1 MRRSPRGKVF
11 HRMHVSD
18 GGKMLVRLRAPV
30 LCGVS
35 LATYGTPDEQ
45 LADPVA
51 IPMVGEGKRVG
62 EHADLHAI
70 DQDRTRVGRG
80 GHETDIPKVE
90 CINRSLKG
98 LDGLYG
104 PAGVFSDQRAACG
117 IIPPLLKVRDG
128 GCCQSVG
135 VLRCN
140 QTCGDATPGVLVLDY
155 QRAGFAGVFCAPQ
168 NTELREL

>member
-1 MRRSPRGKVF
+1 MRRASRGEIV
-11 HRMHVSD
+11 HGMHVRD
-18 GGKMLVRLRAPV
+18 GGKVLVGICPTVFGSVA
-30 LCGVS
+30 
-35 LATYGTPDEQ
+35 LAADGAPDEQ
-45 LADPVA
+45 LANPVA
-51 IPMVGEGKRVG
+51 IPMVGEGERVR
-62 EHADLHAI
+62 EHADLHAM
-70 DQDRTRVGRG
+70 DQKRTRASGGR
-80 GHETDIPKVE
+80 HETDIPKVE

-117 IIPPLLKVRDG
+117 IVPPLLKVGDG

-140 QTCGDATPGVLVLDY
+140 QTRCDAAPSVLVLDY
-155 QRAGFAGVFCAPQ
+155 HRAGFAGVFRAPQ